1 MLNTKP
7 LLDLKKVLDEAAAG
21 VDLQFNDGFMDGL
34 SSIQDL
40 VAGLCCPLPD
50 KKQKY
55 LGPFFGA
62 ETWAHLVDSIN
73 EATEMEAVQ
82 VRAFHFLMLLLLLL
96 LPLLEVALLLALVL
110 LLKKTIFTAAVIC

>member
-62 ETWAHLVDSIN
+62 ETWAHLVDFIN
-73 EATEMEAVQ
+73 EAPETPFGIVFISIVEDY
-82 VRAFHFLMLLLLLL
+82 
-96 LPLLEVALLLALVL
+96 LPS
-110 LLKKTIFTAAVIC
+110 

>member
-62 ETWAHLVDSIN
+62 ETWAHLVDFIN
-73 EATEMEAVQ
+73 EAPETPFGIVFRSIVEDY
-82 VRAFHFLMLLLLLL
+82 
-96 LPLLEVALLLALVL
+96 LPSWYR
-110 LLKKTIFTAAVIC
+110 FQDPF